1 MKRPKRVARRGKA
14 TRKPAKGT
22 RKLTKIEAA
31 AAGKRPRYLPEELAG
46 MYKPLK
52 KPVTLRLDADILAY
66 FQRGG
71 RGYQTRI
78 NLALRKTMMEERGPR
93 SR

>member
-1 MKRPKRVARRGKA
+1 MKRRKRITRRGKA
-14 TRKPAKGT
+14 TRKRATIK
-22 RKLTKIEAA
+22 AA
-31 AAGKRPRYLPEELAG
+31 AAGKRPRYLPAELAG

-52 KPVTLRLDADILAY
+52 KPVTLRLDADILAW

-78 NLALRKTMMEERGPR
+78 NLALRQVMITERRPR
-93 SR
+93 SRER